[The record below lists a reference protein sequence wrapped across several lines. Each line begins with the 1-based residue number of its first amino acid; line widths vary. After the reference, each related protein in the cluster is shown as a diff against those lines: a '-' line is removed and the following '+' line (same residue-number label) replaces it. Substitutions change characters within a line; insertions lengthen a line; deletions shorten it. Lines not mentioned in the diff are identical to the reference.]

1 MRRRRPRRY
10 YPRYHD
16 TIPHRNLTLTC
27 AEITW
32 YNIRKNCGEKTVRFI
47 YQLKNWPFFRWDA
60 AEIEAE
66 LAEASFELG
75 KFSGRLGA
83 IGFDLR
89 QEAVCEAL
97 SSEILHSAAI
107 EGEQL
112 NRDDVRSSVARR
124 MEIALSAAKG
134 TVTHESEA
142 RAEMMFDATRNW
154 EKPMTLERLYAWHAA
169 LFPTGYSG
177 LVKISVGKMRND
189 REGPMRVVSRHGMME
204 RVHFVA
210 PEAKRLD
217 VEVGKFLDY
226 ANDVENDVPWLVR
239 AAIGHLWFLTLHP
252 FDDGNGRLA
261 RTLTEYLL
269 ARGERSAMRF
279 YSLSTQIQQEKESY
293 YEELE
298 HAQRG
303 TMNATRWVK
312 WFLGCHLRA
321 VKSAEVQLAAIL
333 AKADF
338 WREHASDDF
347 NSNQRKMLN
356 RLFDGFEGNLT
367 SSKWAKIC
375 KVSQD
380 TASREISALVAGG
393 ILRQQGQG
401 RSTHYVLAYYSAP

>member
-1 MRRRRPRRY
+1 MQQTASAEKWHFGKKIRHLQP
-10 YPRYHD
+10 
-16 TIPHRNLTLTC
+16 LTF

-32 YNIRKNCGEKTVRFI
+32 YNIRKNCGEKAVRFI
-47 YQLKNWPFFRWDA
+47 HQLKDWPSFRWDA

-66 LAEASFELG
+66 LAETSFELG
-75 KFSGRLGA
+75 KFLGRLGA

-107 EGEQL
+107 EGERL

-142 RAEMMFDATRNW
+142 RADMMFDATRNW
-154 EKPMTLERLYAWHAA
+154 EKPMTLERLYSWHAA

-177 LVKISVGKMRND
+177 LVKIAVGRMRND
-189 REGPMRVVSRHGMME
+189 NEGLMRVVSRHGMME

-210 PEAKRLD
+210 PEAARLD

-226 ANDVENDVPWLVR
+226 ANDVENDTPWLVR

-279 YSLSTQIQQEKESY
+279 YSLSTQIQKEKESY

-303 TMNATRWVK
+303 SMDVTRWVK

-321 VKSAEVQLAAIL
+321 VKSAGTQLAAIL

-338 WREHASDDF
+338 WREHAADDL
-347 NSNQRKMLN
+347 NANQRIMLN
-356 RLFDGFEGNLT
+356 KLFDGFEGNLT

-380 TASREISALVAGG
+380 TASREINVLVTGG

-401 RSTHYVLAYYSAP
+401 RSTHYVLACHSAP